1 MTLKGYLT
9 LAAVLEREHFD
20 YDAEKAKKEIE
31 SLRSELMEDVI
42 RFNTMSIDE
51 KKQVLSVLMYGE
63 KANKEE
69 SKNEE

>member
-31 SLRSELMEDVI
+31 RLRSELMDDVI
-42 RFNTMSIDE
+42 RYNTLSLDE
-51 KKQVLSVLMYGE
+51 KKQVLSVMMYGE
-63 KANKEE
+63 EE
-69 SKNEE
+69 TKDDKCE

>member
-31 SLRSELMEDVI
+31 TLRNELMEDVI
-42 RFNTMSIDE
+42 RYNTLSVDE
-51 KKQVLSVLMYGE
+51 KKRVLAVMMYGE
-63 KANKEE
+63 EE
-69 SKNEE
+69 TKDDKCE